1 MAPIQY
7 SQLTTSNNGLNSVST
22 KSSSTSQSY
31 SSSSSVAKSS
41 SKSYSSS
48 YKIVNGKI
56 VDEFSNMSVSDE
68 GSSSASEKAYVDNE
82 MITNN
87 SSNSSY
93 SHHNSTGDPGL
104 TNHKNVKSL
113 LDFEP
118 LGLFPIIERGLFFQD
133 SFFNDWQEQW
143 EDAVKEILD
152 KFNARLPNTDDFSSY
167 RTLREKDLREE
178 NQANSLEI
186 EGNNYKIVVDVRDF
200 MVGDLKVEAVGNDEI
215 RVTGSV
221 DQYDGKNVSTKT
233 FNRKFH
239 VPGPVDH
246 SQVSATMSAD
256 GVLTIRIP
264 QTSGSSQQPQQQ
276 TPTKP
281 KTSTPSEPC
290 TGTPRRSYRRNAHG
304 GFWKD

>member
-7 SQLTTSNNGLNSVST
+7 SELTSSSNGLNNAVSKT
-22 KSSSTSQSY
+22 T
-31 SSSSSVAKSS
+31 SSSSSYQSSSSMAKST

-48 YKIVNGKI
+48 YKIVDGKV
-56 VDEFSNMSVSDE
+56 VDQFSNMSVADE
-68 GSSSASEKAYVDNE
+68 GASNSSEKSFKDDV
-82 MITNN
+82 MTSNN
-87 SSNSSY
+87 SSSDSY
-93 SHHNSTGDPGL
+93 SHHNTTGNPEPLRNLKD
-104 TNHKNVKSL
+104 VKSL

-133 SFFNDWQEQW
+133 SFFDDWQEQW
-143 EDAVKEILD
+143 EDAIKDILD
-152 KFNARLPNTDDFSSY
+152 RFNARLPNTDDFSSY
-167 RTLREKDLREE
+167 RTLRENDLREE

-215 RVTGSV
+215 KVTGSV
-221 DQYDGKNVSTKT
+221 DVYDGKNVVTKT

-246 SQVSATMSAD
+246 SQVTATMSAD

-264 QTSGSSQQPQQQ
+264 KTSQQQPQ
-276 TPTKP
+276 TPP
-281 KTSTPSEPC
+281 KISSPEAPT

-304 GFWKD
+304 GYWKD

>member
-7 SQLTTSNNGLNSVST
+7 SELTSSNGLNSVNS
-22 KSSSTSQSY
+22 KVSSSSSSYAASSSTS
-31 SSSSSVAKSS
+31 KSS

-48 YKIVNGKI
+48 YKIVNGKV
-56 VDEFSNMSVSDE
+56 VDEFSNMSIAEDGASN
-68 GSSSASEKAYVDNE
+68 SSEQGFKNGE
-82 MITNN
+82 QIINN

-93 SHHNSTGDPGL
+93 SHHDSTGDQDL
-104 TNHKNVKSL
+104 RNKLKDVKSL

-133 SFFNDWQEQW
+133 SFFNDWQQQW
-143 EDAVKEILD
+143 NEAVQDILD
-152 KFNARLPNTDDFSSY
+152 KFNARLPNTDDFTSY
-167 RTLREKDLREE
+167 RTLRENDLKEE

-221 DQYDGKNVSTKT
+221 EQFDGKNMQTKT

-246 SQVSATMSAD
+246 SQVNATMSAD
-256 GVLTIRIP
+256 GILTIRVP
-264 QTSGSSQQPQQQ
+264 KTSQPQ

-281 KTSTPSEPC
+281 NNNSSPSVPTS
-290 TGTPRRSYRRNAHG
+290 TPRRSYRRNAHG
-304 GFWKD
+304 GYWKD

>member
-7 SQLTTSNNGLNSVST
+7 SQLTSSNGLNNVST
-22 KSSSTSQSY
+22 KTSSSSQSY
-31 SSSSSVAKSS
+31 QSSSSSAKSS

-68 GSSSASEKAYVDNE
+68 GASSSSEKGFVNGE
-82 MITNN
+82 QIINN

-93 SHHNSTGDPGL
+93 NNHNSTGDL
-104 TNHKNVKSL
+104 EDLKNQKNVKSL

-133 SFFNDWQEQW
+133 GFFNDWQEQW
-143 EDAVKEILD
+143 EEAVKEILD

-186 EGNNYKIVVDVRDF
+186 EGNNYKVSLIIMFVYITIVSY
-200 MVGDLKVEAVGNDEI
+200 GLK
-215 RVTGSV
+215 
-221 DQYDGKNVSTKT
+221 
-233 FNRKFH
+233 KFY
-239 VPGPVDH
+239 
-246 SQVSATMSAD
+246 
-256 GVLTIRIP
+256 IP
-264 QTSGSSQQPQQQ
+264 
-276 TPTKP
+276 K
-281 KTSTPSEPC
+281 
-290 TGTPRRSYRRNAHG
+290 RRQNELLSIL
-304 GFWKD
+304 

>member
-1 MAPIQY
+1 
-7 SQLTTSNNGLNSVST
+7 V
-22 KSSSTSQSY
+22 
-31 SSSSSVAKSS
+31 
-41 SKSYSSS
+41 
-48 YKIVNGKI
+48 
-56 VDEFSNMSVSDE
+56 VDEFSNMKVSDE
-68 GSSSASEKAYVDNE
+68 GASSASEKSFADNK
-82 MITNN
+82 MLSNN

-93 SHHNSTGDPGL
+93 SHHDSTGDQDL
-104 TNHKNVKSL
+104 RNNKNVKSL

-118 LGLFPIIERGLFFQD
+118 LGLFPIIERGIFFED

-143 EDAVKEILD
+143 EDAIKDILD
-152 KFNARLPNTDDFSSY
+152 KFNARLPNKDDFSSY
-167 RTLREKDLREE
+167 RTLRENDLREE

-215 RVTGSV
+215 RVTGTV
-221 DQYDGKNVSTKT
+221 EVYDGKNMSTKT

-264 QTSGSSQQPQQQ
+264 KTSPQSQ

-281 KTSTPSEPC
+281 NTSTPSAPIE
-290 TGTPRRSYRRNAHG
+290 GTPRRSYRRNAHG
-304 GFWKD
+304 GYWKD

>member
-7 SQLTTSNNGLNSVST
+7 SELTSSSNGLNSSNSKT
-22 KSSSTSQSY
+22 TSSSYSS
-31 SSSSSVAKSS
+31 SSSSSVAKST

-48 YKIVNGKI
+48 YKIVNGKV
-56 VDEFSNMSVSDE
+56 VDEFSNMSVSDK
-68 GSSSASEKAYVDNE
+68 GASSASEQSFADNK
-82 MITNN
+82 MISNN

-93 SHHNSTGDPGL
+93 SHHDSTGDQDL
-104 TNHKNVKSL
+104 RNNKNVKSL

-133 SFFNDWQEQW
+133 TFFDDWQEQW
-143 EDAVKEILD
+143 EDAIKDILD

-167 RTLREKDLREE
+167 RTLRENDLREE

-200 MVGDLKVEAVGNDEI
+200 MVGDLKVEAVGNDAI
-215 RVTGSV
+215 RVTGTV
-221 DQYDGKNVSTKT
+221 EQFDGKNVSTKT

-264 QTSGSSQQPQQQ
+264 KTSQQM

-281 KTSTPSEPC
+281 TTSSPSAP
-290 TGTPRRSYRRNAHG
+290 TTDTPRRSYRRNAHG
-304 GFWKD
+304 GYWKE

>member
-7 SQLTTSNNGLNSVST
+7 SELTSSNGLNSVNSKT
-22 KSSSTSQSY
+22 TSSSSSY
-31 SSSSSVAKSS
+31 SSSSSMAKSS
-41 SKSYSSS
+41 TKSYSSS
-48 YKIVNGKI
+48 YKIVNGKV
-56 VDEFSNMSVSDE
+56 VDEFSNMSISED
-68 GSSSASEKAYVDNE
+68 GASSASEKAFKNGE
-82 MITNN
+82 QIINN

-93 SHHNSTGDPGL
+93 SHHDSTGDQDL
-104 TNHKNVKSL
+104 RNLKLKDVKSL

-133 SFFNDWQEQW
+133 SFFSDWQQQW
-143 EDAVKEILD
+143 EEAVQEILD
-152 KFNARLPNTDDFSSY
+152 KFNARLPNTDDFTSY
-167 RTLREKDLREE
+167 RTLRENDLREE

-200 MVGDLKVEAVGNDEI
+200 MVGDLKVEAVGDDEI

-221 DQYDGKNVSTKT
+221 EQYDGKNVQTKT

-246 SQVSATMSAD
+246 SQVNATMSAD
-256 GVLTIRIP
+256 GVLTIRVP
-264 QTSGSSQQPQQQ
+264 KTSSQPQ

-281 KTSTPSEPC
+281 KTSSPSVAP
-290 TGTPRRSYRRNAHG
+290 TSTPRRSYRRNAHG

>member
-7 SQLTTSNNGLNSVST
+7 SQLTSASNGLNSVNS
-22 KSSSTSQSY
+22 KSSSSSY
-31 SSSSSVAKSS
+31 SSSSSSSVAKST

-48 YKIVNGKI
+48 YKIVNGKV
-56 VDEFSNMSVSDE
+56 VDQFSNMKVSDE
-68 GSSSASEKAYVDNE
+68 GASSASEKSFADNKL
-82 MITNN
+82 ITDT

-93 SHHNSTGDPGL
+93 SHHNSTGDQDL
-104 TNHKNVKSL
+104 RNNKNVKSL

-118 LGLFPIIERGLFFQD
+118 LGNFPILERGLFFQD
-133 SFFNDWQEQW
+133 SFFSDWQEQW
-143 EDAVKEILD
+143 EDAIKDILD

-167 RTLREKDLREE
+167 RTLRENDLREE

-221 DQYDGKNVSTKT
+221 EVYDGKNMTTKN

-264 QTSGSSQQPQQQ
+264 KTSQQPQ
-276 TPTKP
+276 TPSKP
-281 KTSTPSEPC
+281 NNSTPSAPVE
-290 TGTPRRSYRRNAHG
+290 GTPRRSYRRNAHG
-304 GFWKD
+304 GYWKD